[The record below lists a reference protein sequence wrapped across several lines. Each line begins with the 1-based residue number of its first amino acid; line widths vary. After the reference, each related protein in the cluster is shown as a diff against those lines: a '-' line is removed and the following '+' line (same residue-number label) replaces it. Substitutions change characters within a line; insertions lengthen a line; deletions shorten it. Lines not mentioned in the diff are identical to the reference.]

1 MATASWNSPVSS
13 ASDAAFQ
20 AWASELYQYL
30 TATGCAQ
37 ASDTGQLAYPV
48 VVSRPGT
55 NNTAAGYWIF
65 YLNDSLHGSAPI
77 YIKIEP
83 GRGGSVTTPN
93 MWITIGTS
101 TDGAGT
107 ITGTLSSRYS
117 FSGSSNAS
125 ATNRQSYACGVAGF
139 QGLDWKQGAA
149 GAGAGSWYLSRTV
162 DSSGG
167 ATGAGCLLLVGG
179 GGTSTGAAVSMEFS
193 SGTVQESIGTLGVV
207 SIVPGA
213 ITSLALPGGDVQAFL
228 VFGAANRVFPVV
240 GVCTCLS
247 SDIAANNTFS
257 VALVGITNRTYKT
270 GAYNAYSSLS
280 PAYPLTA
287 GNCGIA
293 MLWE

>member
-20 AWASELYQYL
+20 AWASELYQHL

-37 ASDTGQLAYPV
+37 AADTGQLAYPV
-48 VVSRPGT
+48 VVSRPGA

-83 GRGGSVTTPN
+83 GRGNGATFPN

-117 FSGSSNAS
+117 FSGSTAAS

-139 QGLDWKQGAA
+139 QGLDWKQGATTS
-149 GAGAGSWYLSRTV
+149 GAGAFYLARTV
-162 DSSGG
+162 DSAG
-167 ATGAGCLLLVGG
+167 APSAAGCMLLVGG
-179 GGTSTGAAVSMEFS
+179 NTSTTAQVSIDFTTSTVVEAVNTACS
-193 SGTVQESIGTLGVV
+193 TT
-207 SIVPGA
+207 IVPGSVPTL
-213 ITSLALPGGDVQAFL
+213 ILPGGDVQAFL
-228 VFGAANRVFPVV
+228 AFGAANRVFPVV
-240 GVCTCLS
+240 GVCATLS
-247 SDIAANNTFS
+247 SDITANNTFS
-257 VALVGITNRTYKT
+257 VALIGITARTYKA
-270 GAYNAYSSLS
+270 GIYNSYNSLQ
-280 PAYPLTA
+280 PANLTA
-287 GNCGIA
+287 TNCGIA